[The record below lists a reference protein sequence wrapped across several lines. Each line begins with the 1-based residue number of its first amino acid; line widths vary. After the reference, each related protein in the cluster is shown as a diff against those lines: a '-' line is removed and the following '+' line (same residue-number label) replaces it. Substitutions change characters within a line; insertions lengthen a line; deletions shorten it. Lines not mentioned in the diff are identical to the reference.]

1 MSEGE
6 APTTREKLL
15 DAARAQLDR
24 AGAEQLSMR
33 AIARSLELSP
43 GAPYRHVRSREELL
57 TALAA
62 ESYRDLAGAMRRA
75 ADQKIS
81 GRERWVAAWRAAHTW
96 ALDYPN
102 RFSLIYGASAID
114 FSNPEMTTAAALR
127 VPLELARIAKGGRNK
142 ALTGPETRALG
153 VDLWRIRMTFGSLD
167 AELGDLPDGLIV
179 SVIRAWTE
187 LVGTITLEMTE
198 RYAGLFDDHLGY
210 LDTVA
215 NQWAGTLQL

>member
-62 ESYRDLAGAMRRA
+62 ESYRDL
-75 ADQKIS
+75 
-81 GRERWVAAWRAAHTW
+81 
-96 ALDYPN
+96 P
-102 RFSLIYGASAID
+102 GAS
-114 FSNPEMTTAAALR
+114 PR
-127 VPLELARIAKGGRNK
+127 PGR
-142 ALTGPETRALG
+142 G
-153 VDLWRIRMTFGSLD
+153 RIRPP
-167 AELGDLPDGLIV
+167 A
-179 SVIRAWTE
+179 R
-187 LVGTITLEMTE
+187 
-198 RYAGLFDDHLGY
+198 
-210 LDTVA
+210 
-215 NQWAGTLQL
+215 